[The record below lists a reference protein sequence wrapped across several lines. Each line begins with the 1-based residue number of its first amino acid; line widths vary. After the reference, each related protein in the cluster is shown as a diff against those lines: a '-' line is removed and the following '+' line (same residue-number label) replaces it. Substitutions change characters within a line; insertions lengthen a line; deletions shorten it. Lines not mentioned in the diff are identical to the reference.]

1 MDYFDLVPL
10 WGQIVVGVMGYLT
23 LGIAIS
29 ATAIRVEK
37 YIYGGYS
44 PIVKEQCEVPIAVLW
59 PLVLICLVGHWI
71 FCGIYKVIHFLG
83 EV

>member
-1 MDYFDLVPL
+1 MDYFDFLPL
-10 WGQIVVGVMGYLT
+10 WGQVIIGVVAYLT

-37 YIYGGYS
+37 YIYGGCS
-44 PIVKEQCEVPIAVLW
+44 PLVKEQCEVLIAIVW
-59 PLVLICLVGHWI
+59 PVFLICLVSYWI
-71 FCGIYKVIHFLG
+71 FCGLYKVIHFLG